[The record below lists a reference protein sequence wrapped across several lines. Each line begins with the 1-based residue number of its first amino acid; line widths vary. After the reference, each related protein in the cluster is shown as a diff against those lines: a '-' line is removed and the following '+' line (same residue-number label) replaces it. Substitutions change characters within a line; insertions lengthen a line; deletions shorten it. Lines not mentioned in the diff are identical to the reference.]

1 MDSHEGATFW
11 EEFWHVFTDPAHIL
25 SEIAWH
31 LIIEIL
37 IIAFIYGVVIKKII
51 LPKLRKEIHR
61 EIDEE
66 HGIQHNADTENEKPT
81 P

>member
-1 MDSHEGATFW
+1 MDSHEGETFW
-11 EEFWHVFTDPAHIL
+11 EEFWHVFLDPAHIL

-31 LIIEIL
+31 IIIEIL
-37 IIAFIYGVVIKKII
+37 IITFVYGVVIKKII

-66 HGIQHNADTENEKPT
+66 HGIQHSADAENENPT
-81 P
+81 L